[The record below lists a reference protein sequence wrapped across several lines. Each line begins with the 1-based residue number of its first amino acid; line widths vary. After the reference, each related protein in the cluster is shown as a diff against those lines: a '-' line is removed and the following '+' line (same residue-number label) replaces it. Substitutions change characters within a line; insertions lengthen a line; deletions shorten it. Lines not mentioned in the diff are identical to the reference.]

1 MIFIKCGKINLYN
14 YENRRDTSILIVKI
28 KAIDLYLYG
37 NVKDHRQWYPC
48 IEYQGDYVV
57 K

>member
-14 YENRRDTSILIVKI
+14 YENRRDILIVKI

-37 NVKDHRQWYPC
+37 NVKDHRQWYQC
-48 IEYQGDYVV
+48 IEYRGDYLV